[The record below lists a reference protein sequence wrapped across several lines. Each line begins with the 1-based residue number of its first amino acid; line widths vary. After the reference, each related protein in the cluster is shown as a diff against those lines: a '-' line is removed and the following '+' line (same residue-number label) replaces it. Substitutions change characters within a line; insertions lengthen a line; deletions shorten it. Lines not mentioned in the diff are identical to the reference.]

1 MKSIETIKYAEVSAV
16 VIPFVFIFYD
26 LSNTPEE
33 NFIFT
38 VRISTI
44 SKTEKYIDKLYDETD
59 KSQLKVEIQLEL
71 RHRFPTEWKENEHF
85 EEFLQKPQLSNHYS

>member
-1 MKSIETIKYAEVSAV
+1 MKSIQTIKYAEVSAV

-33 NFIFT
+33 NSIFT
-38 VRISTI
+38 VRVSTI

-59 KSQLKVEIQLEL
+59 KSQLKEEIQLEL
-71 RHRFPTEWKENEHF
+71 QHRFPTE
-85 EEFLQKPQLSNHYS
+85 